1 MGADPRGRRGASAR
15 TRGSGATACSPAWPV
30 GCEPGFRM
38 DDDSD
43 GRGDGSD
50 ASPLK
55 ALGVI
60 GAQEVTIAPGLEH
73 LELFTMQGLLTLL
86 WHGDHDAERV
96 VVACGGA
103 MGGLLGPADGL
114 YQDLGVALAAEGI
127 GMLRVGW
134 RRPNDLERCTLDLTA
149 AADLASRRGG
159 RAFITMGHS
168 FGGAI
173 AVRAGL
179 MLDRHC
185 AGIVTLATQSAG
197 CEMADALDP
206 EVPLLLLHGDR
217 DEILPSMASEMVRM
231 IAGHGE
237 LVLLPGTG
245 HLMSEAGPELR
256 ERLGAWIPAQFE
268 SHTQRT

>member
-1 MGADPRGRRGASAR
+1 MEDRDDPM
-15 TRGSGATACSPAWPV
+15 
-30 GCEPGFRM
+30 EP
-38 DDDSD
+38 
-43 GRGDGSD
+43 
-50 ASPLK
+50 PLQ

-60 GAQEVTIAPGLEH
+60 AAQEVAIAADLEH
-73 LELFTMQGLLTLL
+73 LELYTMQGLLTLF
-86 WHGDHDAERV
+86 WHGDHDADRV
-96 VVACGGA
+96 VLACGGA

-114 YQDLGVALAAEGI
+114 YHDLGVALAAEGI

-159 RAFITMGHS
+159 RSFITVGHS

-185 AGIVTLATQSAG
+185 AGIVGLATQSAG
-197 CEMADALDP
+197 CEMADQLDP
-206 EVPLLLLHGDR
+206 DVPLLLFHGDR
-217 DEILPSMASEMVRM
+217 DQILPSMASEMVRM

-237 LVLLPGTG
+237 LVLLPGDD
-245 HLMSEAGPELR
+245 HLLARSGTLLR
-256 ERLGAWIPAQFE
+256 ERLLEWIPAQFAGAAE
-268 SHTQRT
+268 RPPPASS

>member
-1 MGADPRGRRGASAR
+1 VTDTDEGQ
-15 TRGSGATACSPAWPV
+15 
-30 GCEPGFRM
+30 E
-38 DDDSD
+38 
-43 GRGDGSD
+43 
-50 ASPLK
+50 SPLR

-60 GAQEVTIAPGLEH
+60 GAQEVTITPGLDH

-86 WHGDHDAERV
+86 WHGDQDAEHV
-96 VVACGGA
+96 VLACGGA

-127 GMLRVGW
+127 GLLRVGW
-134 RRPNDLERCTLDLTA
+134 RKPNDLERCTLDLTA

-159 RAFITMGHS
+159 RSFITIGHS

-173 AVRAGL
+173 AVRTGL

-185 AGIVTLATQSAG
+185 AGIVGLATQSAG

-206 EVPLLLLHGDR
+206 DVPLLLFHGDR
-217 DEILPSMASEMVRM
+217 DEILPAMASEMVRM

-245 HLMSEAGPELR
+245 HLMSESATAIR
-256 ERLGAWIPAQFE
+256 ERLAEWLPEQFRLHAARGASEPTAG
-268 SHTQRT
+268 

>member
-1 MGADPRGRRGASAR
+1 MGDEDESVESHLR
-15 TRGSGATACSPAWPV
+15 
-30 GCEPGFRM
+30 
-38 DDDSD
+38 
-43 GRGDGSD
+43 
-50 ASPLK
+50 
-55 ALGVI
+55 ALGVLA
-60 GAQEVTIAPGLEH
+60 AQEVTIAPGLDH
-73 LELFTMQGLLTLL
+73 LELFTMQGLLTLF
-86 WHGDHDAERV
+86 WHGDHDAEHV

-114 YQDLGVALAAEGI
+114 YHDLGEALAGIGI

-134 RRPNDLERCTLDLTA
+134 RKPNDLERCTLDLAA

-159 RAFITMGHS
+159 RTFVTMGHS
-168 FGGAI
+168 FGGAV

-217 DEILPSMASEMVRM
+217 DEILPAMASEMVRM
-231 IAGHGE
+231 IAGHGD
-237 LVLLPGTG
+237 LVILPGTG

-256 ERLGAWIPAQFE
+256 DRLGTWIPEQFE
-268 SHTQRT
+268 RHVAAT

>member
-1 MGADPRGRRGASAR
+1 MEDRDDPM
-15 TRGSGATACSPAWPV
+15 
-30 GCEPGFRM
+30 EP
-38 DDDSD
+38 
-43 GRGDGSD
+43 
-50 ASPLK
+50 PLQ

-60 GAQEVTIAPGLEH
+60 AAQEVAIAPDLEH
-73 LELFTMQGLLTLL
+73 LELYTMQGLLTLF
-86 WHGDHDAERV
+86 WHGDHDADRV
-96 VVACGGA
+96 VLACGGA

-114 YQDLGVALAAEGI
+114 YQDLGVALGAEGI

-159 RAFITMGHS
+159 RSFITMGHS

-185 AGIVTLATQSAG
+185 AGIVGLATQSAG
-197 CEMADALDP
+197 CEMADQLDP
-206 EVPLLLLHGDR
+206 DVPLLLFHGDH
-217 DEILPSMASEMVRM
+217 DQILPSMASEMVRM

-237 LVLLPGTG
+237 LVLLPGDD
-245 HLMSEAGPELR
+245 HLLARSGTLLR
-256 ERLGAWIPAQFE
+256 ERLLEWIPARFAAAAE
-268 SHTQRT
+268 RPPPAST

>member
-1 MGADPRGRRGASAR
+1 MGDEGES
-15 TRGSGATACSPAWPV
+15 V
-30 GCEPGFRM
+30 E
-38 DDDSD
+38 
-43 GRGDGSD
+43 
-50 ASPLK
+50 SPLG
-55 ALGVI
+55 ALGVLA
-60 GAQEVTIAPGLEH
+60 AQEVTITPGLDH
-73 LELFTMQGLLTLL
+73 LELFTMQGLLSLF
-86 WHGDHDAERV
+86 WHGDHDAEHV

-114 YQDLGVALAAEGI
+114 YHDLGVALAEVGI
-127 GMLRVGW
+127 GMVRVGW

-168 FGGAI
+168 FGGAV

-197 CEMADALDP
+197 CAMADALDP

-217 DEILPSMASEMVRM
+217 DEILPAMASEMVRM
-231 IAGHGE
+231 IAGHGD
-237 LVLLPGTG
+237 LVILPSTG
-245 HLMSEAGPELR
+245 HLMSEAGPDLR
-256 ERLGAWIPAQFE
+256 DRLGAWIPEQFE
-268 SHTQRT
+268 RHAERTGADGGP